1 MPHLD
6 EGILSALLDGEL
18 SGAEQQEIDAHLRT
32 CAECRDRLAELK
44 GFMQVADQLVTA
56 LDEVPAQSTP
66 SQPARR
72 RDYRALAWAA
82 SIVLA
87 VGLGFAGRSLL
98 LNDRRP
104 TTSAARDEVGNLV
117 AEPRPMAPDSP
128 ASTDREQ
135 VAIGSPSAQAESER
149 RVNQSPNQ
157 TPALERRSGVSS
169 APSSEL
175 SVRGGR
181 TDESATSV
189 DGVPVKPGYRG
200 TGFRTDSAGR
210 IASNA
215 VEAPSAD
222 SSRADG
228 PGRQDVASGAG
239 VPAPADRLRDSIAPE
254 SQVQG
259 QLGIADKDATAL
271 GTRERENAAQAQSP
285 PAALFQPRNEV
296 STYNPLNLTGT
307 RVIPM
312 EEAVRVLGGSIRLV
326 DSLTPVRMELMGA
339 DSTIRVVYHTGGV
352 ELWLDQRRDRGGAVA
367 RRSLAA
373 PMERKSVY
381 VSNQLSWNDLQ
392 GFYLTLTGP
401 LPVAALVQIKARIH

>member
-1 MPHLD
+1 
-6 EGILSALLDGEL
+6 
-18 SGAEQQEIDAHLRT
+18 
-32 CAECRDRLAELK
+32 
-44 GFMQVADQLVTA
+44 
-56 LDEVPAQSTP
+56 
-66 SQPARR
+66 
-72 RDYRALAWAA
+72 
-82 SIVLA
+82 
-87 VGLGFAGRSLL
+87 
-98 LNDRRP
+98 
-104 TTSAARDEVGNLV
+104 
-117 AEPRPMAPDSP
+117 
-128 ASTDREQ
+128 
-135 VAIGSPSAQAESER
+135 
-149 RVNQSPNQ
+149 
-157 TPALERRSGVSS
+157 VSS